1 MTSKETPGKL
11 LDGLRAAHKA
21 YRESGGSFEALVT
34 AILSLDS
41 FLCRTPKL
49 TTVVDNKKDVI
60 IEFLD
65 PLT

>member
-34 AILSLDS
+34 AILSSDFFIS
-41 FLCRTPKL
+41 HPETNRSGGQ
-49 TTVVDNKKDVI
+49 
-60 IEFLD
+60 
-65 PLT
+65 